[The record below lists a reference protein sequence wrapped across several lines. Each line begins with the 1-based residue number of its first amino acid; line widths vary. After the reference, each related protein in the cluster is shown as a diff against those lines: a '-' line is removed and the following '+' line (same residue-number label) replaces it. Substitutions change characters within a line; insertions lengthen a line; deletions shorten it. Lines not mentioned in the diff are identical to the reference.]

1 MLSASKIKLTDFILL
16 LLRGLAL
23 EGQTALHGRTMA
35 QKVVYLITRNTPFQD
50 TLGAH
55 YRIHYYGPYSSEFA
69 EAIEYLTTFDLVK
82 EAPTRCADF
91 TRYDLQLTAQGRT
104 SADTIYNSLS
114 NATKAQ
120 LESMVAEGKKL
131 NAMSLSKV
139 IEMAYAQ
146 AKAEALI

>member
-35 QKVVYLITRNTPFQD
+35 QKIIYLITRNTAFQD
-50 TLGAH
+50 VLGTH
-55 YRIHYYGPYSSEFA
+55 YRIHYYGPYSSEVV
-69 EAIEYLTTFDLVK
+69 EAIGYLTTFNLV
-82 EAPTRCADF
+82 EETPTTCADF

-114 NATKAQ
+114 NATKAE
-120 LESMVAEGKKL
+120 LESMVREGKKL

-139 IEMAYAQ
+139 IERAYAQ
-146 AKAEALI
+146 ARVEKLV